1 MRKVFLICLSAMVLV
16 QPLSAG
22 DGFRK
27 FEKQK
32 FHKTDVSAG
41 KLTFRTN
48 STPASGKS
56 KKKAFFFSLLVP
68 GLGELYQN
76 DWKFSGWGSGL
87 YYFTAEAALW
97 SGHFYLKSYGSW
109 LREDSRSLA
118 ARSAGVDLN
127 SKKPDQYY
135 VNIGKFSDIYSY
147 NDYQRRTAGTSTV
160 YAENDANFWLWSSE
174 KSRKKYDR
182 LRIRSDNYRNFS
194 QYVFFGVFTNH
205 VLSAVNSLR
214 IFRKLH
220 PQSEARLHFNVMPG
234 SNGSRSF
241 DAFAGVSV
249 KF

>member
-1 MRKVFLICLSAMVLV
+1 MREIFLICFSAMILI
-16 QPLSAG
+16 QPLAAG
-22 DGFRK
+22 DGVRK
-27 FEKQK
+27 FEKHK
-32 FHKTDVSAG
+32 FHKTGISTKSSTMQDGSAVV
-41 KLTFRTN
+41 TV
-48 STPASGKS
+48 KS
-56 KKKAFFFSLLVP
+56 KKKTFFFSLLVP

-76 DWKFSGWGSGL
+76 DWKFAGWGSGL

-97 SGHFYLKSYGSW
+97 SGHFYLKSYGNW

-160 YAENDANFWLWSSE
+160 YAENDANFWLWNSDQN
-174 KSRKKYDR
+174 RRKYDR

-194 QYVFFGVFTNH
+194 QYMFWGVFTNH

-220 PQSEARLHFNVMPG
+220 PQSEARLHFKVIPG
-234 SNGSRSF
+234 SNGNRSF
-241 DAFAGVSV
+241 DAFAGLSV